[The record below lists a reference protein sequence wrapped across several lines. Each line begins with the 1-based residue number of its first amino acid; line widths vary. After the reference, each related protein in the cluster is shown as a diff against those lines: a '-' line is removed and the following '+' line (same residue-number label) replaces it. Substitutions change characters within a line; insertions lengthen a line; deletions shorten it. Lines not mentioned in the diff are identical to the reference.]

1 MEWWRL
7 AASAKHRAL
16 ASHGTADPREAR
28 ETPKFLDWL
37 FVFPLRM
44 EIMGAALATGIS
56 QTVSWLFVLTH
67 FILKK
72 GDLRV
77 RPFKMEAALYRKVL
91 FRWRKA
97 LARSGKGQLV
107 LTPCY

>member
-44 EIMGAALATGIS
+44 GIMGS
-56 QTVSWLFVLTH
+56 FQFR
-67 FILKK
+67 
-72 GDLRV
+72 LRIK
-77 RPFKMEAALYRKVL
+77 RYI
-91 FRWRKA
+91 
-97 LARSGKGQLV
+97 
-107 LTPCY
+107 